1 MLRVSIKSTV
11 SLLQEPVYVP
21 SFSFGMENRPSL
33 PQGYIPDPGL
43 TEFQMKQIQQH
54 VIQKASGSSQEE
66 ECKPKKK
73 KRKMTTSG
81 EGASESSS
89 SAAMSASSRKASR
102 IRTSFSQDQIH
113 NLEEHFK
120 DCMYPTATVIQQ
132 ISNKLGLGE
141 TTVQV

>member
-1 MLRVSIKSTV
+1 MYCSQLDIRSSCLILQFHFLALCSVLRVSIKSTV

-73 KRKMTTSG
+73 KRKMTHQ
-81 EGASESSS
+81 ERAPVRAVHQLQCLPALAKLPELEHLFH
-89 SAAMSASSRKASR
+89 
-102 IRTSFSQDQIH
+102 RTRFI
-113 NLEEHFK
+113 
-120 DCMYPTATVIQQ
+120 I
-132 ISNKLGLGE
+132 
-141 TTVQV
+141 